1 MCEMQLKNKESSVR
15 PMEKLKTSF
24 LGSYQNNF
32 FFAEGRVQGRLAS
45 LGRQL
50 VKSDLEVALE
60 KQMLKS

>member
-24 LGSYQNNF
+24 LGSHQNNF